1 MQIDIYKN
9 IKRMRDKA
17 ISLRAYSTWILI
29 GAIITAIVLASVV
42 TYVLNYFL
50 KIELILSVEW
60 WIVLIGV
67 VVGGIMTIFL
77 SRALSHP
84 IKELDL
90 AMRRVAK
97 GDFESRVE
105 YRGRVREVRDVC
117 AGFNLMADELGS
129 TEILQTD
136 FVSNVSHEFKTPLGA
151 IEGYATLLQ
160 DKYVSDEER
169 ELYIERILM
178 NTQRMSGLVG
188 NILLLSKLDNRTIA
202 DKTVSFRLDEQLRG
216 SVVLL
221 EPKWSRKEIEFD
233 IDLPRVEYEGA
244 EGLLNH
250 VWNNLLG
257 NAIKFAPQKSTVR
270 IELLDAAASVTVR
283 ISDEG
288 PGISEGAMEHIFDR
302 FYQSDSSH
310 KEERN
315 GLGLSLVK
323 RIVDGSGGK
332 VFCENL
338 DTGGCMF
345 TVILPR

>member
-136 FVSNVSHEFKTPLGA
+136 FVSNVSHEIKTPLGA
-151 IEGYATLLQ
+151 IE
-160 DKYVSDEER
+160 
-169 ELYIERILM
+169 
-178 NTQRMSGLVG
+178 
-188 NILLLSKLDNRTIA
+188 
-202 DKTVSFRLDEQLRG
+202 
-216 SVVLL
+216 
-221 EPKWSRKEIEFD
+221 
-233 IDLPRVEYEGA
+233 
-244 EGLLNH
+244 
-250 VWNNLLG
+250 
-257 NAIKFAPQKSTVR
+257 
-270 IELLDAAASVTVR
+270 
-283 ISDEG
+283 
-288 PGISEGAMEHIFDR
+288 
-302 FYQSDSSH
+302 
-310 KEERN
+310 
-315 GLGLSLVK
+315 
-323 RIVDGSGGK
+323 
-332 VFCENL
+332 
-338 DTGGCMF
+338 
-345 TVILPR
+345 